1 MILCDT
7 NILIELYKNN
17 ASVIYELR
25 RITHHRIVISV
36 ITQAEL
42 YFGALNKKELN
53 DIQKHLSTI
62 TILPVTHTISCRF
75 VLLMEQY
82 ALSHKISIP
91 DAILAATALENDCEF
106 YTLNTKDFQFI
117 DNLRLYSGTEPTMSM

>member
-17 ASVIYELR
+17 ASVLYELR
-25 RITHHRIVISV
+25 RITHRRIVISV

-53 DIQKHLSTI
+53 DIQRHLSTI
-62 TILPVTHTISCRF
+62 TILPITHTIS
-75 VLLMEQY
+75 
-82 ALSHKISIP
+82 
-91 DAILAATALENDCEF
+91 
-106 YTLNTKDFQFI
+106 
-117 DNLRLYSGTEPTMSM
+117 EPPWIVFFEA